1 VMEPRKESAS
11 GSRRGILSAD
21 SIRVPLCKGLGPAGV
36 VEHGTDT
43 RGRTGTWEI
52 LPCPLNIREVTPV
65 TKTRLCVVAHPRR
78 ERTVEPTAVT
88 AQ

>member
-1 VMEPRKESAS
+1 
-11 GSRRGILSAD
+11 
-21 SIRVPLCKGLGPAGV
+21 
-36 VEHGTDT
+36 
-43 RGRTGTWEI
+43 
-52 LPCPLNIREVTPV
+52 V